1 MTNTKKTTKAKSA
14 TTAKTAPVVENTTPV
29 VDTPAPAAAP
39 AAKKFA
45 PNDQI
50 PCRSVTVGELVHVG
64 VKTRIQYT
72 WADYGDI
79 AYLEY
84 QDLQALQSMKS
95 RFILDPLFVIED
107 EDVVS
112 QWDKMLKPVY
122 EKIKEDDLEKFFA
135 LPQNRFETALKNAPK
150 GFQNSIKV
158 KAVAMIQDG
167 ELDSLKKIKAIDEIL
182 GTELA
187 EMFIK

>member
-1 MTNTKKTTKAKSA
+1 MANTKKTTKAKPA
-14 TTAKTAPVVENTTPV
+14 AENIKPAAENT
-29 VDTPAPAAAP
+29 TPAPAAP
-39 AAKKFA
+39 TPKKFA

-50 PCRSVTVGELVHVG
+50 PCRSVTVGELIHVG

-72 WADYGDI
+72 WADYGDV

-95 RFILDPLFVIED
+95 RFILEPLFIIDD
-107 EDVVS
+107 EDVVA
-112 QWDKMLKPVY
+112 QWEKMLKPVY
-122 EKIKEDDLEKFFA
+122 DKIKEDDLEQFFA
-135 LPQNRFETALKNAPK
+135 LPQSKFESVLKNAPK
-150 GFQNSIKV
+150 GFQNSVKT
-158 KAVAMIQDG
+158 KAVSMIQDG

-182 GTELA
+182 GTEFA

>member
-1 MTNTKKTTKAKSA
+1 MANTKKTTKAKPA
-14 TTAKTAPVVENTTPV
+14 TIEAIMSVEETVKPVEVKSVSTV
-29 VDTPAPAAAP
+29 AATI
-39 AAKKFA
+39 KKFA

-50 PCRSVTVGELVHVG
+50 PCKSITVGKLSHTG
-64 VKTRIQYT
+64 IKTGIRYT
-72 WADYGDI
+72 WADYGDV

-84 QDLQALQSMKS
+84 QDLQSLQSMKS
-95 RFILDPLFVIED
+95 NFIFKPLFIIED
-107 EDVVS
+107 EDVVA

-122 EKIKEDDLEKFFA
+122 DKIKEDDLEQFFA
-135 LPQNRFETALKNAPK
+135 LPQNRFESALKNAPK

-158 KAVAMIQDG
+158 KAVSMIQDG

>member
-1 MTNTKKTTKAKSA
+1 MATTKKTTKAKSA
-14 TTAKTAPVVENTTPV
+14 PAAATNKPVA
-29 VDTPAPAAAP
+29 DTPAPAPAP
-39 AAKKFA
+39 APKKFA
-45 PNDQI
+45 PADQI

-72 WADYGDI
+72 WADYGDV

-95 RFILDPLFVIED
+95 RFILDPLFIIED
-107 EDVVS
+107 ENVVA
-112 QWDKMLKPVY
+112 QWDKLLGPVY
-122 EKIKEDDLEKFFA
+122 NKIKEDDLDNFFA
-135 LPQNRFETALKNAPK
+135 LPQNKFESTLKNAPK
-150 GFQNSIKV
+150 GFQNSV
-158 KAVAMIQDG
+158 KTKAASMIQDG

-182 GTELA
+182 GTEFA

>member
-1 MTNTKKTTKAKSA
+1 MAQTKKTTKTNSVAA
-14 TTAKTAPVVENTTPV
+14 ETTTPV
-29 VDTPAPAAAP
+29 VEKVKPEVKAPR
-39 AAKKFA
+39 KFA
-45 PNDQI
+45 PNEQI

-107 EDVVS
+107 EDVVE
-112 QWDKMLKPVY
+112 QWEKMLKPVY
-122 EKIKEDDLEKFFA
+122 DKIKEDDLENFFA
-135 LPQNRFETALKNAPK
+135 LPQNKFETALKNAPK

-158 KAVAMIQDG
+158 KAVSMIQDG

>member
-1 MTNTKKTTKAKSA
+1 MANTKKTTNAKS
-14 TTAKTAPVVENTTPV
+14 TAEKTTPV
-29 VDTPAPAAAP
+29 AETTKPVAAP
-39 AAKKFA
+39 RKFA
-45 PNDQI
+45 PNEQI
-50 PCRSVTVGELVHVG
+50 PCRSVTIGELVYVG

-72 WADYGDI
+72 WADYGDV

-95 RFILDPLFVIED
+95 RFILDPLFIIED
-107 EDVVS
+107 EEVVA

-122 EKIKEDDLEKFFA
+122 DRIKEEDLDAFFA
-135 LPQNRFETALKNAPK
+135 LPQNKFETALKNAPK
-150 GFQNSIKV
+150 GFQNSIKT

-167 ELDSLKKIKAIDEIL
+167 ELDSLKKIKAIDEVL

>member
-1 MTNTKKTTKAKSA
+1 MANTKKTTKANSA
-14 TTAKTAPVVENTTPV
+14 ATETTTPPVINKVVETKTP
-29 VDTPAPAAAP
+29 
-39 AAKKFA
+39 KKFA

-50 PCRSVTVGELVHVG
+50 PCRSVTVGELIHVG
-64 VKTRIQYT
+64 VKTHIQYT
-72 WADYGDI
+72 WADYGDV

-95 RFILDPLFVIED
+95 RFIIGPLFIIED
-107 EDVVS
+107 EDVVA
-112 QWDKMLKPVY
+112 QWEKMLKPIY
-122 EKIKEDDLEKFFA
+122 DKLQEDDLEKFFA
-135 LPQNRFETALKNAPK
+135 LPQNKFETTLKNAPK
-150 GFQNSIKV
+150 GFQDSIKT

-182 GTELA
+182 GTEFA

>member
-1 MTNTKKTTKAKSA
+1 MANAKKTTKANTASA
-14 TTAKTAPVVENTTPV
+14 NTAKTVEKEAKVEAKAP
-29 VDTPAPAAAP
+29 
-39 AAKKFA
+39 KKFA
-45 PNDQI
+45 PADQI
-50 PCRSVTVGELVHVG
+50 PCRSVTIGELVHVG

-72 WADYGDI
+72 WADYGDT

-95 RFILDPLFVIED
+95 RFILDPLFIIED
-107 EDVVS
+107 EDVIA

-122 EKIKEDDLEKFFA
+122 DKIKEDDLEKFFA
-135 LPQNRFETALKNAPK
+135 LPQSKFESTLKNAPK
-150 GFQNSIKV
+150 GFKNSVKT
-158 KAVAMIQDG
+158 KAVSMIQDG

-182 GTELA
+182 GTEFA